1 LEIRSLELGLKK
13 NIKLNYFYVNN
24 IKINHI
30 EKDKNIIDYLENI
43 NIKIPHFCY
52 HQNLSIA
59 GNCRMCLVELKNSPK
74 PLISCAMPINNKME
88 IFTDSPLVRKAREN
102 ILEFLL
108 LNHPLDCPICD
119 QGGECDLQDQSLIFG
134 ISKKRFYSYK
144 RSVTNKNLGPII
156 KTVMTRCIHCT
167 RCVRFAK
174 EIAGTEDLGVFGRGY
189 STEIGTYIEKIFN
202 SEISGNVSDICPV
215 GALTFKPYS
224 FFDRSWEL
232 KNIFSIDYSDGLNLD
247 IKVSIKNDS
256 FITKIT
262 PYFNN
267 QKNIESW
274 ISDKTR
280 FSFDGMFSSER
291 LSYLVLMNEKSF
303 LNKTIIWKQMFK
315 EILLLLY
322 FQNHFKKH
330 LLQLSNIIII
340 IKNSISIELL
350 NFLML
355 LEKKYKFIKIRQVN
369 SFFNC
374 RDLENNLLIN
384 TVNNVSKLN
393 LSNLILF
400 IGLNTRLES
409 ATLNIKLKQ
418 RYAKGNIKFFTI
430 NSLIDLTYPT
440 INLGSNLNV
449 LKQIVEGTH
458 FFCQELKFAKNPIL
472 IYNSNLLARTDS
484 SIISFLLNYLST
496 KIKIK
501 TDTWKGINCISS
513 SLNEVSINLIGLIK
527 SFREEDFI
535 NSEGLYFI
543 NSNVYS
549 ITILKLLELKLLNY
563 FNKEYFNIII
573 EQNNI
578 LSNNY
583 KKNLSKLNSCVY
595 VGLTNLNLFED
606 FGLYQTSDGD
616 FKTTIKI
623 IPVANNY
630 SKSNWHILRRLFLHI
645 DKNLFLEKKIT
656 LPFKNYLTFLNYINY
671 QTLPNISFNGINT
684 NLLNLKSNKLF
695 IIKNY
700 SKHILNKKLIKTK
713 TILWIDDFY
722 IGGKDLYS
730 QFSKVMITCSKSLR
744 SIATNFVYK
753 V

>member
-1 LEIRSLELGLKK
+1 
-13 NIKLNYFYVNN
+13 
-24 IKINHI
+24 
-30 EKDKNIIDYLENI
+30 
-43 NIKIPHFCY
+43 
-52 HQNLSIA
+52 
-59 GNCRMCLVELKNSPK
+59 M
-74 PLISCAMPINNKME
+74 
-88 IFTDSPLVRKAREN
+88 
-102 ILEFLL
+102 
-108 LNHPLDCPICD
+108 
-119 QGGECDLQDQSLIFG
+119 
-134 ISKKRFYSYK
+134 
-144 RSVTNKNLGPII
+144 
-156 KTVMTRCIHCT
+156 
-167 RCVRFAK
+167 
-174 EIAGTEDLGVFGRGY
+174 
-189 STEIGTYIEKIFN
+189 
-202 SEISGNVSDICPV
+202 
-215 GALTFKPYS
+215 
-224 FFDRSWEL
+224 
-232 KNIFSIDYSDGLNLD
+232 
-247 IKVSIKNDS
+247 
-256 FITKIT
+256 
-262 PYFNN
+262 
-267 QKNIESW
+267 
-274 ISDKTR
+274 
-280 FSFDGMFSSER
+280 
-291 LSYLVLMNEKSF
+291 
-303 LNKTIIWKQMFK
+303 
-315 EILLLLY
+315 
-322 FQNHFKKH
+322 
-330 LLQLSNIIII
+330 
-340 IKNSISIELL
+340 
-350 NFLML
+350 
-355 LEKKYKFIKIRQVN
+355 
-369 SFFNC
+369 
-374 RDLENNLLIN
+374 
-384 TVNNVSKLN
+384 
-393 LSNLILF
+393 
-400 IGLNTRLES
+400 
-409 ATLNIKLKQ
+409 
-418 RYAKGNIKFFTI
+418 
-430 NSLIDLTYPT
+430 
-440 INLGSNLNV
+440 
-449 LKQIVEGTH
+449 
-458 FFCQELKFAKNPIL
+458 